1 MFYKIINYIV
11 YKSKTHTLGKGN
23 VITITDTLKQRKKKS
38 AFLQSQAIVDNA
50 AVCPINWAILQQPKQ
65 RYGVISSFMTRTGKL
80 LTMQMRHLQR
90 SPRESCLSNSRTR
103 AFSASNVVTAESS
116 VILKQMT
123 KSGLAEFLE
132 TFR

>member
-50 AVCPINWAILQQPKQ
+50 AVCPINWAILQQPK
-65 RYGVISSFMTRTGKL
+65 
-80 LTMQMRHLQR
+80 
-90 SPRESCLSNSRTR
+90 
-103 AFSASNVVTAESS
+103 
-116 VILKQMT
+116 
-123 KSGLAEFLE
+123 
-132 TFR
+132 